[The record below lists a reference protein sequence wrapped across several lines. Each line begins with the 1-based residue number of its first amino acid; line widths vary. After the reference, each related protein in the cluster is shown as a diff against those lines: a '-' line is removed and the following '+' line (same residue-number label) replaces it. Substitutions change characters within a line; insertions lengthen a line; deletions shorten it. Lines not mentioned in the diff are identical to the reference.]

1 MQAPHRDSDGSDLTP
16 MLESSRSMLCEPDT
30 LLRSPPLGPKP
41 LQRVREDA
49 ALRSS
54 IAPDTTVRQSSRGPS
69 TGQLAS
75 TFGVKE
81 PEKLA
86 EDIANAAVRR
96 GFVRIYFENSNFTS
110 STVLRVE
117 EHTSVL
123 EVRQIMANKMR
134 LSSKQQAHHAIL
146 MLYVNSKG
154 SSMSARTL
162 KDNEFIYQV
171 QEAIHSERQ
180 SVPEIVANEVSG
192 PVRAKPRH
200 RARQTLKFIFKDIRG
215 KPIDLEAEL
224 ELTPNYSNPTSALS
238 QYGHPN
244 QHNMAASQDTVFLLP
259 QKLGLGLR
267 AGTLK
272 KASLKDANVWRSRWF
287 VLKDDKLYYCK
298 SEFNQRDI
306 TAIPLLNA
314 QIVKQDA
321 LVPHCFE
328 LHTSRR
334 VYRFCSA
341 TDDSMMAWI
350 HALHR
355 EIRLAAE
362 NQMLTKAES
371 FIVDEAVTTCERNQ
385 DRTPFAVSGI
395 LGYPALR
402 KMFRDFMASE
412 SMASVIL
419 LDTWAECDLF
429 RRNGLVRFQSQL
441 QQQQLQHQQLN
452 QMPNH
457 AVSSFAAG
465 SAQDEWDHV
474 KRLLLQYIPAAQKAG
489 AHLQTSDIDL
499 CRQSLHDNQKHRRL
513 SIAMDHDN
521 SHVTDF
527 PSPNLFLNVQQDI
540 LRALEEGPFQRYI
553 AGRGYTRIIDRTIRR

>member
-1 MQAPHRDSDGSDLTP
+1 MKQTLLRDSDMSDLTP
-16 MLESSRSMLCEPDT
+16 MLESSRSTICDPDT
-30 LLRSPPLGPKP
+30 LLRSPPLGPTP
-41 LQRVREDA
+41 LKRVREDA

-54 IAPDTTVRQSSRGPS
+54 TAVDPAAAADSFRQSSRGAS
-69 TGQLAS
+69 AHQLAS
-75 TFGVKE
+75 FGVVQDTDK
-81 PEKLA
+81 A
-86 EDIANAAVRR
+86 AAVAPSSEQDATAARR

-117 EHTSVL
+117 EQTSVL
-123 EVRQIMANKMR
+123 EVRHIMANKMR
-134 LSSKQQAHHAIL
+134 LSLKQVAHHAIL

-162 KDNEFIYQV
+162 HDNECIYQV

-180 SVPEIVANEVSG
+180 STPEIVVNETSG

-224 ELTPNYSNPTSALS
+224 ELTPNYSNSTTTTLS
-238 QYGHPN
+238 QYGSHAAHPRN
-244 QHNMAASQDTVFLLP
+244 TTMSQDTVFLLP

-267 AGTLK
+267 AGPLK
-272 KASLKDANVWRSRWF
+272 KASVKDANVWRSRWF

-298 SEFNQRDI
+298 SEANQRDV

-314 QIVKQDA
+314 HIVKQDA

-334 VYRFCSA
+334 VYRFCTD
-341 TDDSMMAWI
+341 TDDIMMAWI
-350 HALHR
+350 QALHR

-362 NQMLTKAES
+362 NQVLTKAEI
-371 FIVDEAVTTCERNQ
+371 FIVDEAVTTCERKQ
-385 DRTPFAVSGI
+385 ERAPFAVSGI
-395 LGYPALR
+395 LGYAALR
-402 KMFRDFMASE
+402 KMFRDFMTSE

-429 RRNGLVRFQSQL
+429 RRNGLVRFQQ
-441 QQQQLQHQQLN
+441 
-452 QMPNH
+452 
-457 AVSSFAAG
+457 AASSATNAT
-465 SAQDEWDHV
+465 DEWDHV
-474 KRLLLQYIPAAQKAG
+474 KRLLLQYIPAAQQAG
-489 AHLQTSDIDL
+489 AQLQAADL
-499 CRQSLHDNQKHRRL
+499 DSCRQSMHDNQKHRRL
-513 SIAMDHDN
+513 SIAMD
-521 SHVTDF
+521 SSTHVTDF
-527 PSPNLFLNVQQDI
+527 PSPNLFVNIQQDI
-540 LRALEEGPFQRYI
+540 LRALDEGPFQRFI